1 MCTCGKNINF
11 ASWKRSSTAII
22 RNMIRAIFVCA
33 TMSVATATM
42 AESPCSPEGVRLRM
56 PRSIQAYGRTPR
68 QLQLFNDINRH
79 ELSVDAAHDGV
90 ARGNEIIPFTGKG
103 VVIGVVDVGIDPRH
117 VAFRDPSTGNSRV
130 ALYVTTSSSAETA
143 TGRFTYKAYELM
155 DGQTIEKR
163 LIDFA
168 GDGHGTHTAGTAAG
182 SDVGNP
188 YYGMAPDA
196 TLVLT
201 SMGKSIYEDEMM
213 FGITTAMDYAEE
225 HGMPCVASL
234 SIGGTSGMH
243 DGTGMVTD
251 VLSQE
256 LAPTGQIV
264 CFAAGNDGQNTSS
277 LQRDFTADPDPLATI
292 FYKGPYG
299 SKSEFIDTYLTSKG
313 KDLRVAFTL
322 VHMTPEYCEEVW
334 RSDYFNAFDMPADGQ
349 DMLPEL
355 DALRSHTKED
365 AYLRLSYIQ
374 GIEGNNGLKIEGHLP
389 WIQEPQ
395 SYTLGL
401 VFHSPGGEMVYG
413 FTNYMSSAFGSFATP
428 GYTRGNAEES
438 ISDHCTSPCVI
449 SVGATNM
456 RISYTDLDGNEHAA
470 DPGYGE
476 IGATGLY
483 SSYGSVP
490 EKLPHTMAPGT
501 EVISALNERSN
512 YTKVASH
519 TDCDGL
525 EWFYGASSGTS
536 MSTPSIAGMIALWL
550 QADPALSREDVLD
563 LLDRTGNRTVGGDRS
578 QFGTPSAYEGLK
590 LILERQSSLIQPGM
604 DSLSGQSP
612 NHLMV
617 RYQEGDE
624 AEIVVPFPC
633 TGGEY
638 VLVSQDGRVCETASF
653 KGNTFSINIGKGAG
667 VYILNVHTPQG
678 GAVQKILSRP

>member
-1 MCTCGKNINF
+1 MKQNLHNHH
-11 ASWKRSSTAII
+11 
-22 RNMIRAIFVCA
+22 MDVIRAIFACV

-42 AESPCSPEGVRLRM
+42 AESPQSPGGARLRM

-79 ELSVDAAHDGV
+79 ELSVDAAHNGV
-90 ARGNEIIPFTGKG
+90 DRGNEIVPFTGKG
-103 VVIGVVDVGIDPRH
+103 VVLGVVDVGIDPRH
-117 VAFRDPSTGNSRV
+117 AAFRDPSTGKSRV
-130 ALYVTTSSSAETA
+130 ALYVTTSSSAETS
-143 TGRFTYKAYELM
+143 TGKFTYKAYELL

-163 LIDFA
+163 MIDLA

-188 YYGMAPDA
+188 YYGMAPEA

-201 SMGKSIYEDEMM
+201 SMGQSIYEDEMM
-213 FGITTAMDYAEE
+213 FGITTAMDYAKE

-256 LAPTGQIV
+256 LDSTGQIV

-277 LQRDFTADPDPLATI
+277 LQRDFSIDPDPVATI
-292 FYKGPYG
+292 FYRGPYG
-299 SKSEFIDTYLTSKG
+299 SKSEFVDTYLTSKG
-313 KDLRVAFTL
+313 QDLRVAFTL
-322 VHMTPEYCEEVW
+322 VHMTMKYCEEVW
-334 RSDYFNAFDMPADGQ
+334 RSDFFNAFDMPEDGL
-349 DMLPEL
+349 DVLPEL
-355 DALRSHTKED
+355 ETLRSHTKED

-374 GIEGNNGLKIEGHLP
+374 GMDGNNGLKIEGNLP
-389 WIQEPQ
+389 WIQEQ
-395 SYTLGL
+395 ESYTLGL
-401 VFHSPGGEMVYG
+401 VFHSPGGETVYG
-413 FTNYMSSAFGSFATP
+413 FTNYMASAFGSFATP

-438 ISDHCTSPCVI
+438 ISDHCTSPYVI

-456 RISYTDLDGNEHAA
+456 RASYTDLEGNEHKS
-470 DPGYGE
+470 DPGYGD

-483 SSYGSVP
+483 SSYGTVP

-512 YTKVASH
+512 YTRVASYI
-519 TDCDGL
+519 DADGL

-536 MSTPSIAGMIALWL
+536 MSTPTIAGMIALWL
-550 QADPALSREDVLD
+550 QADPALSREDVLY
-563 LLDRTGNRTVGGDRS
+563 LLDRTGNRAVGGDRS

-590 LILERQSSLIQPGM
+590 LILERKSSLIQPGM
-604 DSLSGQSP
+604 DPSSGQSP
-612 NHLMV
+612 HHLMV
-617 RYQEGDE
+617 RYLEGGE

-638 VLVSQDGRVCETASF
+638 VLVSQDGRVCERASF
-653 KGNTFSINIGKGAG
+653 HGGTFEINTGKREGI
-667 VYILNVHTPQG
+667 YILRVSTPQG
-678 GAVQKILSRP
+678 NAVQKILMRP